1 MKTVQVHLRKKSFSQ
16 EMLKPILDL
25 QPTVVI
31 AFANIE
37 WASDDLLLKELKRHM
52 PGVEIVGCSTAGEIS
67 NDGLFEKSMVL
78 TAIRFEANTSK
89 IRIMIEKVSPDQ
101 KQSGRNLGQKLADNS
116 LRGLFLFAPGVT
128 VQGSALL
135 HGVKETI
142 GPDALLLGGLAGD
155 SGKFVKTAVFYND
168 QSYSDHCVGLGF
180 YGDQIDFHHSSQ
192 AGFRSFGG
200 VRQITKADDHIVHEI
215 DGQPALKVYKESL
228 GKHAEELPSTGLMFP
243 LALLNNQLSET
254 GLIRAVLG
262 VNDADQ
268 SIHLAGD
275 VASGT
280 FFKLMRAENQS
291 LIGGAQGAAEKL
303 NKNATSNSIGFL
315 ISCVA
320 RRMVMGDA
328 VEDEIDAAIAEI
340 KDCQNISGFYAYGEF
355 GPFFSLVDCQL
366 HNQTMTVNLISERV
380 A

>member
-1 MKTVQVHLRKKSFSQ
+1 MKTVQVHLRKKNFNQ
-16 EMLKPILDL
+16 ETLKPVLDL
-25 QPTVVI
+25 KPNVVI

-37 WASDDLLLKELKRHM
+37 WANDPQLLKELKQHL
-52 PGVEIVGCSTAGEIS
+52 PGIEIVGCSTAGEIS
-67 NDGLFEKSMVL
+67 NVGLFEKSMVL
-78 TAIRFEANTSK
+78 TAIRFESSSSK
-89 IRIMIEKVSPDQ
+89 VQIMNEKVSADQ
-101 KQSGRNLGQKLADNS
+101 RQSGRNLGQKLKDKN

-135 HGVKETI
+135 HGVKEAV

-155 SGKFVKTAVFYND
+155 SGKFVKTAVFHND
-168 QSYSDHCVGLGF
+168 QTYSDHIIGLGF
-180 YGDQIDFHHSSQ
+180 YGENIDFSHSSK

-200 VRQITKADDHIVHEI
+200 VRQITKANDHIVFEI

-228 GKHAEELPSTGLMFP
+228 GKHADDLPSTGLMFP
-243 LALLNNQLSET
+243 LALLNNQQSET

-262 VNDADQ
+262 VNEADQ
-268 SIHLAGD
+268 SINLAGD
-275 VASGT
+275 VDSGT

-291 LIGGAQGAAEKL
+291 LIGGAQGAAEKVS
-303 NKNATSNSIGFL
+303 KNATSDSIGIL

-328 VEDEIDAAIAEI
+328 VEDEIDAALAEL
-340 KDCQNISGFYAYGEF
+340 KNCQNVAGFYAYGEF

-366 HNQTMTVNLISERV
+366 HNQTMTVNVISERV